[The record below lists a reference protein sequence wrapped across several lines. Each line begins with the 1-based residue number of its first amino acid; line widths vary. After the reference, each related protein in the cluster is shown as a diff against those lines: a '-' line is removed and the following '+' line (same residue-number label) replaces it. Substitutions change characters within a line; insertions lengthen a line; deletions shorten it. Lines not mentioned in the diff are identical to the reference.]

1 MEDVRAVYTRPH
13 DPGCPL
19 VCLDETSKQLLAET
33 RVPIPMKAGRPAR
46 FDYEYKR
53 NGTANLFM
61 MFAPLGQ
68 RDGLAE
74 FADDSPVV
82 RRDRQKREKALFY
95 KAFSSV
101 SMVTGDG
108 G

>member
-1 MEDVRAVYTRPH
+1 
-13 DPGCPL
+13 
-19 VCLDETSKQLLAET
+19 
-33 RVPIPMKAGRPAR
+33 
-46 FDYEYKR
+46 
-53 NGTANLFM
+53 
-61 MFAPLGQ
+61 
-68 RDGLAE
+68 LAE

-101 SMVTGDG
+101 SMGTGDG